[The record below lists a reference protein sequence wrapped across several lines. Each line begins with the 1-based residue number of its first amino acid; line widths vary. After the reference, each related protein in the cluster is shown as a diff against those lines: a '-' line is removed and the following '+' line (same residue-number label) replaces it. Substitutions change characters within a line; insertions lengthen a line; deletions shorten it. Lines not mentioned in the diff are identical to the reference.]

1 MVAEYDI
8 HRKSYKYGAEDWQL
22 LVNILHDYSE
32 KLVDLSHQLSKEKN
46 SYKLRVSTTLF
57 MRLVLI
63 SLILSVLII
72 GLVSTYETVFFY
84 YSLSR
89 ILITFLGLIFLIA
102 GIIKILYD
110 FTNKS
115 NYLNLTFKQLEKD
128 NRVLASRL
136 ESALRLTISVADQ
149 VEISLAKKLEMDLYI
164 DEASSALEYYYL
176 ISDFKYKY
184 KSSKEKQLVDPF
196 SNAIER
202 LESSEAKTRIQAIYD
217 LEQISTFFPD
227 KYFIMSMEILSAFIR
242 DKCAQHTFIID
253 KPSDIP
259 DDIQAALIVLGRR
272 DTSENFINRVSINLS
287 KVNLR
292 FIDVPGFNFQNVD
305 FRDSNLE
312 NSNFKGSDLRNA
324 DLRGTQL
331 VCADLSDSN
340 LSNAKFSNS
349 NLYHANLSRTKL
361 SNTTFN
367 NVLFTKAN
375 LSNVDFSNSFLS
387 NISFREADLRNVDFS
402 NAHLVNIDFQEAD
415 LRNAKLINIY
425 SSGVNLDGIN
435 VTDVDFRGTDK
446 TKILNLAS

>member
-1 MVAEYDI
+1 MAAEYDA
-8 HRKSYKYGAEDWQL
+8 HRKSYKYGTEDWQL
-22 LVNILHDYSE
+22 LVNILHDYSG
-32 KLVDLSHQLSKEKN
+32 KLVNLSHQLSKEKN
-46 SYKLRVSTTLF
+46 SYKLRRSTTLF
-57 MRLVLI
+57 LRLVLV
-63 SLILSVLII
+63 SLVITVLVFGSMRTYAIIRFHDQFNIIFVPFGSILSLAII
-72 GLVSTYETVFFY
+72 V
-84 YSLSR
+84 
-89 ILITFLGLIFLIA
+89 
-102 GIIKILYD
+102 KILYD
-110 FTNKS
+110 LNNVS
-115 NYLNLTFKQLEKD
+115 NYLDLTFKQLEKD
-128 NRVLASRL
+128 TRVLASRL

-184 KSSKEKQLVDPF
+184 KSSKEKQLIDPF

-202 LESSEAKTRIQAIYD
+202 LESSETKTRIQAIHD
-217 LEQISTFFPD
+217 LEQVSTFFPD
-227 KYFIMSMEILSAFIR
+227 KYFIIAMESLSTFIR
-242 DKCAQHTFIID
+242 DKCAQSTFIID
-253 KPSDIP
+253 KRGDIP

-272 DTSENFINRVSINLS
+272 DTSENLINRVSINLS

-340 LSNAKFSNS
+340 LSSAKFSNS

-361 SNTTFN
+361 SNATLN
-367 NVLFTKAN
+367 NVEFTKAN
-375 LSNVDFSNSFLS
+375 LSNVDFSNSYLS

-402 NAHLVNIDFQEAD
+402 NAHLVNIDFREAD
-415 LRNAKLINIY
+415 LRNAKLINIH

-435 VTDVDFRGTDK
+435 VTDVDFRGTDT